1 MLNGKGRSPRARAA
15 RALTTSSH
23 ARRLLVKRAFNRRAL
38 ETHPDKGGDADAF
51 QAMYE
56 AFQELKQ
63 AFLDGFSEFAKCIES
78 APAKAKAKAKA
89 KRTMVD
95 APELMGKRRTI
106 PTYEFFQTAAER
118 DIPFW
123 KIELA
128 ASGRARCTG
137 SRKSLGSVGRC
148 RNVNEGSKVDQPRS
162 VGPGPGPGPGSSR
175 ALVADVFGII
185 KKNAVRVGLMDPESG
200 AYCRFVHLRCWR
212 VPQAVWYNLPQY
224 PDDTTEYSVDEF
236 KRRLVDMDGVVFVG
250 LNKLCDEDITLVA
263 EHAMNQEAW
272 AAFNQKKY
280 VAARAAGLPS
290 SRVQLL
296 SKDEI
301 KVLQKLMSKATS
313 LVQEPEQDEPLAA
326 VTKQESKPEPKRT
339 DHDEYDVVTDDDEH
353 EDGLQVAPNVG
364 TAIAVQKPKEEKPPP
379 KILIPVPG
387 ENGAIANSLLRDNSK
402 PMTFVLTG
410 IFPDL
415 GGDRIGL
422 MQGKD
427 MAEKL
432 IQRFGGVVRSAVSGA
447 TDVLLVG
454 EEPGV
459 SKLSAA
465 RTKANCKVLN
475 LEHILDMIHGRSIE
489 GTRLQIERFS
499 TGFHGNSLAY
509 DMTRAELEEL
519 RTGAKAL
526 PSTTKTEEPQLLPSS
541 KSTTRKRKALPLS
554 TKDEAQKNLT
564 LPAPDKP
571 PRNKKPK
578 RSPKAPVRSSRRLA
592 ALTNA
597 A

>member
-1 MLNGKGRSPRARAA
+1 
-15 RALTTSSH
+15 
-23 ARRLLVKRAFNRRAL
+23 
-38 ETHPDKGGDADAF
+38 
-51 QAMYE
+51 
-56 AFQELKQ
+56 
-63 AFLDGFSEFAKCIES
+63 
-78 APAKAKAKAKA
+78 
-89 KRTMVD
+89 
-95 APELMGKRRTI
+95 MGKRRTI
-106 PTYEFFQTAAER
+106 PVYEFFQTAAER

-128 ASGRARCTG
+128 RSGRAMCTG
-137 SRKSLGSVGRC
+137 SRKKEGSVGRC
-148 RNVNEGSKVDQPRS
+148 RNVNEGSRVDQPRS
-162 VGPGPGPGPGSSR
+162 MGAGPGAGAGPGSSK

-185 KKNAVRVGLMDPESG
+185 KMNALRVGMMDPESG
-200 AYCRFVHLRCWR
+200 EYCRFVHLRCWR

-224 PDDTTEYSVDEF
+224 PDNTTEYSVDEF

-489 GTRLQIERFS
+489 GKRLQIERFS

-519 RTGAKAL
+519 RSGAKML
-526 PSTTKTEEPQLLPSS
+526 PSSTKTEEPQLLPSS
-541 KSTTRKRKALPLS
+541 KSETRKRKALPLS
-554 TKDEAQKNLT
+554 KKAETQKNLP
-564 LPAPDKP
+564 LPAPAKP
-571 PRNKKPK
+571 PQNKKLK